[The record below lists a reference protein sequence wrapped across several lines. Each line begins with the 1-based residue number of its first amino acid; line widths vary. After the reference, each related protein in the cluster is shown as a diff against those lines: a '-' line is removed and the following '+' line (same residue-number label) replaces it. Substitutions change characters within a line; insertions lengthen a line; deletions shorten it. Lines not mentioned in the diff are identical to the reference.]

1 MKHSYKTCLGLFG
14 LIVLCLI
21 ISSMQN
27 SAEGFTPL
35 NFKSQAI
42 TTPGDFP
49 LTVDKPLVY
58 DSYKYKGV
66 NQVSNNEEQNVWR
79 WYPVFPLPSF
89 EQITNNLRYRNSP
102 DDGTASRA
110 EFSGALYNERR
121 TKTNIIK
128 PLPPAQEG
136 PGARVGYFRA
146 EPNDLFYSIPT
157 NENILY

>member
-1 MKHSYKTCLGLFG
+1 MKHSYKACLGLFG
-14 LIVLCLI
+14 FLVLCLI
-21 ISSMQN
+21 VSSIQH
-27 SAEGFTPL
+27 STEGFTPL
-35 NFKSQAI
+35 IFKSQDI

-49 LTVDKPLVY
+49 LTVTEPLIY

-66 NQVSNNEEQNVWR
+66 NQVSNNGEKNIWWR
-79 WYPVFPLPSF
+79 YPIFTLPSF
-89 EQITNNLRYRNSP
+89 EQITNNLRYYNSP
-102 DDGTASRA
+102 DNGKASRA
-110 EFSGALYNERR
+110 EFSGALYKEKRN
-121 TKTNIIK
+121 KPNIVK